1 SDMTRRRAAR
11 STAILRRTSFRSSS
25 MRPCLL
31 RRLDQHL
38 GVSGLS
44 AVEALIRLVGL
55 LQADAP
61 RDDKARLRASGDD
74 RVAQEQVVFL
84 DRRLPHS
91 NRDALVPQLAERRW
105 VHE

>member
-1 SDMTRRRAAR
+1 MTRSRAAR

-25 MRPCLL
+25 MRPRLL
-31 RRLDQHL
+31 RQLDQHL
-38 GVSGLS
+38 GLS
-44 AVEALIRLVGL
+44 AVEALIRLGDL